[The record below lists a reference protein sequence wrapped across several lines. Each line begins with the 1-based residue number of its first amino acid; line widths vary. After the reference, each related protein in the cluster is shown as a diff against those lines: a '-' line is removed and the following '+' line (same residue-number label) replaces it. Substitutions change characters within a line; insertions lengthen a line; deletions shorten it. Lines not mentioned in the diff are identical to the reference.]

1 MVSLKQKVI
10 TKWSSGGNLFL
21 FRDYVL
27 NFTVTDGDKE
37 REEESNSNEE
47 GNYTTFVCTQF
58 SR

>member
-10 TKWSSGGNLFL
+10 TKWSSGGNLSL

-27 NFTVTDGDKE
+27 NFTATDGDKE
-37 REEESNSNEE
+37 HEESDSNEE
-47 GNYTTFVCTQF
+47 GNYATFVCIQF